1 MWKARVKTVGAI
13 LSGVYTAGS
22 LILAASGLLP
32 NWPQQLHYLIG
43 FIVFA
48 GIMWWIIADKDSE
61 LNSLRAGR
69 PQLTL
74 GKSVGVKR
82 EVDENRSEIKIELR
96 FSFKNVGGKAA
107 YRFRCR
113 VGFAPESDVSRFK
126 LLEERTSVN
135 RIDPDSDFETELFI
149 SGFVK
154 YSEKDGVKKV
164 PTGRSLIHYM
174 VSYSDCPDNGKL
186 YRDEWW
192 FSYRADRERLG
203 MVSEEQR
210 NLLEPYVRKAYGEAF
225 MKGVKALI

>member
-13 LSGVYTAGS
+13 VSGVYTAGS
-22 LILAASGLLP
+22 LGFAVRGLLP
-32 NWPQQLHYLIG
+32 NWPQQLHYVIG

-61 LNSLRAGR
+61 INNLRAGR

-74 GKSVGVKR
+74 RKTVGLKG
-82 EVDENRSEIKIELR
+82 EVDARRSEVKIELNLL
-96 FSFKNVGGKAA
+96 FTNIGEKAA

-113 VGFAPESDVSRFK
+113 TGFAPAADVSRFE

-135 RIDPDSDFETELFI
+135 RIDPNNDFGTGVFL

-154 YSEKDGVKKV
+154 YTEKDGVEKV
-164 PTGRSLIHYM
+164 SSGSTLIYCM

-192 FSYRADRERLG
+192 FSYRADREHLG
-203 MVSEEQR
+203 MMSEEQK
-210 NLLEPYVRKAYGEAF
+210 NLLEPCVRKAYGE
-225 MKGVKALI
+225 